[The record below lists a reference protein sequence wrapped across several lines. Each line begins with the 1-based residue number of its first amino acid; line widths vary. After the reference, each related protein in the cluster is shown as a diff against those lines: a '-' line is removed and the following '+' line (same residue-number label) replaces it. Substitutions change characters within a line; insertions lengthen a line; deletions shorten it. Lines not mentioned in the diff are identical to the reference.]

1 VFDIPHPAFTIYGK
15 GVNNMADKDHPR
27 FTNQHG
33 YYREVFTKLLAVN
46 PAKAEEI
53 QVMQITSF
61 DKIVLIEKELG

>member
-1 VFDIPHPAFTIYGK
+1 MTDT
-15 GVNNMADKDHPR
+15 NHPR

-33 YYREVFTKLLAVN
+33 YYRETFTKLLAVN

-53 QVMQITSF
+53 QAMPITTA